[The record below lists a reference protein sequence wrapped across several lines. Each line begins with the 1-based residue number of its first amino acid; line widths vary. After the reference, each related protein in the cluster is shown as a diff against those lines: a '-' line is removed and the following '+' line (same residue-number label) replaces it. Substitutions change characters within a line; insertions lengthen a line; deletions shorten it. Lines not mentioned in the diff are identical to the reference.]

1 MVDISSQN
9 NKINVTVSS
18 SGNTANTNVTPDYA
32 QYYSE
37 KSKEWAISNRIV
49 DNTDYSSKYYAN
61 ESKKQADI
69 STAKATEV
77 VESGNN
83 AVSNIESA
91 RDNAITDVNTAG
103 ATQVALATEQ
113 ATIATNKTSEVVE
126 SGNTALTNID
136 TAKNNAITS
145 ITNQETTSKNVLI
158 DEGATQIGLIQNEGA
173 TQVANVQST
182 GFYMRDDKLYYIN
195 SQGEETEFKSGGS
208 GLELCDIGIA
218 LYVDETKGL
227 RRYLNGQIV
236 DINTNTQAFLNRL
249 KDITTLH
256 PSLLCTEEEWQTAK
270 TMSAFGQVGKFVF
283 NYSGEN
289 IVSVRLPRVVN
300 VQGLFDLQNLGMTV
314 SAGLP
319 NITADWNSAQYDGG
333 FSANG
338 AVYGVKNNSPEYNSS
353 SSGMR
358 AYFDASRSNPIYGK
372 STTVQPEAIQYPYF
386 IQIATGSE
394 TENNIINDIE
404 LNNPYSLF
412 DSKYSDHELNNLS
425 WLKSEGQWNSKAV
438 YPTAYDKL
446 LKVYNG
452 TETVE
457 GLSVKLS
464 TETYTDYDFVLN
476 TADETFRLPLKN
488 GEENLVGNE
497 YIQIN
502 TLPANNATLTAPAN
516 GYYTI
521 SVWASQSTSRFC
533 MTNLSNNLTVGE
545 GGKSLQEVSWNYVMP
560 CKKGDRIQFHYENV
574 TIQDGNFYFCPNI
587 GNGSLYFYVGETV
600 QNANLIDAGRIGEQL
615 ANKVDST
622 NTQWAVNACMPDY
635 SAGKDVSPATI
646 HTATVDGYVFAQA
659 QSRSGGNAGN
669 IDIYDKNGTLIKTW
683 TYVGAEA
690 TPTYSY
696 SAFMCP
702 IPKGYSYKVH
712 GGIDIVIQFYP
723 AKGTEV

>member
-9 NKINVTVSS
+9 NKINITVSS

-37 KSKEWAISNRIV
+37 KSKEWAISNKIV
-49 DNTDYSSKYYAN
+49 DNTDYSSKYYAG

-77 VESGNN
+77 VESGNT

-91 RDNAITDVNTAG
+91 RNNAILDVNTAG

-113 ATIATNKTSEVVE
+113 ATIATNKASEVVA
-126 SGNTALTNID
+126 SGNEALSNID

-145 ITNQETTSKNVLI
+145 ITNQETTSKTSLI

-208 GLELCDIGIA
+208 GLDVCDIGMT

-249 KDITTLH
+249 KEITTLH

-270 TMSAFGQVGKFVF
+270 TMSVFGQVGKFVF
-283 NYSGEN
+283 NYNGAD
-289 IVSVRLPRVVN
+289 IVSVRLPRVIN

-319 NITADWNSAQYDGG
+319 NIEGGINIGALCGDASGAIARKSSTIKRATTASAD
-333 FSANG
+333 S
-338 AVYGVKNNSPEYNSS
+338 YGLTFN
-353 SSGMR
+353 
-358 AYFDASRSNPIYGK
+358 ASRSNSIYGN
-372 STTVQPEAIQYPYF
+372 SDTVQQEAIQYPYF

-394 TENNIINDIE
+394 TENNIVNDIE

-438 YPTAYDKL
+438 CPSAYDKL

-488 GEENLVGNE
+488 HTADDSIEGL
-497 YIQIN
+497 
-502 TLPANNATLTAPAN
+502 TL
-516 GYYTI
+516 YY
-521 SVWASQSTSRFC
+521 
-533 MTNLSNNLTVGE
+533 
-545 GGKSLQEVSWNYVMP
+545 
-560 CKKGDRIQFHYENV
+560 
-574 TIQDGNFYFCPNI
+574 
-587 GNGSLYFYVGETV
+587 YVGETV

-615 ANKVDST
+615 ANKADI
-622 NTQWAVNACMPDY
+622 NTPSIQAPYIKENYVNGTSGYIVWSNGYCEQWGRTANAANSSVTVKLLKAY
-635 SAGKDVSPATI
+635 KDMNYAITI
-646 HTATVDGYVFAQA
+646 SNLGTAT
-659 QSRSGGNAGN
+659 
-669 IDIYDKNGTLIKTW
+669 T
-683 TYVGAEA
+683 
-690 TPTYSY
+690 
-696 SAFMCP
+696 
-702 IPKGYSYKVH
+702 
-712 GGIDIVIQFYP
+712 
-723 AKGTEV
+723 AKGGSGVHSITNNGFSVHLFDMDNGNRAIGVCWVTIGFLK